1 MKKTLLLSVVASTM
15 IMAGGDIAP
24 VEPVVEAPV
33 EVSGWDF
40 SGQAVLYYQTRDVWG
55 DGSLFE
61 QHSHSDIEGA
71 GRVGNSIASAGI
83 QVGAVNKDIFAGIG
97 AGFEMSGI
105 SDLYLA
111 NEVVNGLTQ
120 NAGNTVN
127 PQGSVL
133 YDEFNVNSGA
143 AITQA
148 YLTYGIGNTS
158 IKGGR
163 QLLPKS
169 LSPFAFS
176 EGWNVFKNTFDA
188 ALIVNTDL
196 PDTTLVGAYVSQA
209 NSTLGDLNDFTDL
222 DTAATVSI
230 DGERVRIG
238 GAGLAE
244 DGVWMLTA
252 ANKSIENLTLTGTWY
267 YAANM
272 VADVADANVLWADAK
287 YNFGENMYGLV
298 LGLQGG
304 VVLTDEPLIGGAGG
318 LQIQDTT
325 AFGAKIGGNFEYF
338 DASIAYS
345 SVDDGSVSIENFGT
359 NVKTPLYTQMIFN
372 QNTIKRDSDTI
383 VARAGIKGLGGKF
396 GIAYNYSD
404 LGATA
409 LPAVTSGRG
418 GAGEYSELDVT
429 YKVKVFDGSTTLF
442 AGYVYQNDQRDARD
456 ITVEGI
462 TVHQDATDVDQN
474 MLRFWARYNF

>member
-1 MKKTLLLSVVASTM
+1 M
-15 IMAGGDIAP
+15 
-24 VEPVVEAPV
+24 
-33 EVSGWDF
+33 
-40 SGQAVLYYQTRDVWG
+40 
-55 DGSLFE
+55 LFR
-61 QHSHSDIEGA
+61 S
-71 GRVGNSIASAGI
+71 
-83 QVGAVNKDIFAGIG
+83 
-97 AGFEMSGI
+97 I

-111 NEVVNGLTQ
+111 NEVVNGLVQ

-127 PQGSVL
+127 PQGSVI
-133 YDEFNVNSGA
+133 YDEFNVNSAA

-158 IKGGR
+158 IKAGR
-163 QLLPKS
+163 QLLPKA

-209 NSTLGDLNDFTDL
+209 NSSLGNLNNFTDL
-222 DTAATVSI
+222 SANAVVTDITT
-230 DGERVRIG
+230 GERITVL
-238 GAGLAE
+238 GAGQAE
-244 DGVWMLTA
+244 DGVFMLTA

-272 VADVADANVLWADAK
+272 IADVSDANVLWADAK
-287 YNFGENMYGLV
+287 YGFGENMYGLV

-304 VVLTDEPLIGGAGG
+304 VVLTDEPLLGGVA
-318 LQIQDTT
+318 QVSDTT
-325 AFGAKIGGNFEYF
+325 AFGAKIGGNFDMF

-345 SVDDGSVSIENFGT
+345 SVADGTVNIENFGT

-372 QNTIKRDSDTI
+372 QNVIKRDSDTI
-383 VARAGIKGLGGKF
+383 VGRIGVKALGGKF
-396 GIAYNYSD
+396 GLAYNYSD

-409 LPAVTSGRG
+409 LGPVAGAFGVTRG
-418 GAGEYSELDVT
+418 GAGEYSELDLT
-429 YKVKVFDGSTTLF
+429 YKTKVLNDSVTLF
-442 AGYVYQNDQRDARD
+442 AGYIYQNDSRDAVLAND
-456 ITVEGI
+456 GTVLL
-462 TVHQDATDVDQN
+462 DSTDEDQN